1 MTLIL
6 SLRPP
11 VGPVRFV
18 QRERYTPHTGRDS
31 ERADEPYAITGAIT
45 NPWSGAFAR
54 GTIQSQCGFDAVL
67 EHLARQN
74 GNILPVCPYPAHLTR
89 GNA

>member
-1 MTLIL
+1 LGQCGSFNGNVTRL
-6 SLRPP
+6 
-11 VGPVRFV
+11 
-18 QRERYTPHTGRDS
+18 TPAGIP

-74 GNILPVCPYPAHLTR
+74 GNILPVCPYPSHLTR